1 MRVSPAR
8 ARRLA
13 GRVALGAVLWGLSL
27 FILVPSWMM
36 IVGSLKSA
44 REAALP
50 GIAPPSAWHFDNY
63 VAVFQRGGI
72 GRALYNS
79 ALTTGGSVVLTVLV
93 SAAAALY
100 LARVNTRATRFLF
113 NTFSIGLIAPLSI
126 IPTIR
131 LMQFLRIA
139 NTFASVI
146 LLLSATSVPLSVFL
160 CTGFV
165 KTIPREL
172 DEASA
177 IDGCTSFGLLRQV
190 ILPLM
195 MPVVWTTAVIVFM
208 GVWNSFQVPLYFLN
222 NSSKWTLPLT
232 VYNFFGRYSR
242 DWNLVFADLVITSA
256 PVLVFYLFAQRYI
269 ISGMTAGA
277 VKG

>member
-1 MRVSPAR
+1 VTRRSGGRRRVGRIA
-8 ARRLA
+8 LA
-13 GRVALGAVLWGLSL
+13 IVLWVLTIAI
-27 FILVPSWMM
+27 FAPFWMM
-36 IVGSLKSA
+36 LVGSVKDV
-44 REAALP
+44 REAAVPSIALP
-50 GIAPPSAWHFDNY
+50 TVWHFENY
-63 VAVFQRGGI
+63 VTVFQRGGI
-72 GRALYNS
+72 ARALYNS
-79 ALTTGGSVVLTVLV
+79 LLITVLSVLLTVLV
-93 SAAAALY
+93 AAAAALY
-100 LARVNTRATRFLF
+100 LARVSNRITRLIY

-126 IPTIR
+126 IPTIK
-131 LMQFLRIA
+131 LMQFLHIN

-146 LLLSATSVPLSVFL
+146 LLMCAVNVSLAVFL

-177 IDGCTSFGLLRQV
+177 MDGCTSFSLLRRI

-195 MPVVWTTAVIVFM
+195 LPVVMTAAVIVFM
-208 GVWNSFQVPLYFLN
+208 GVWNSFMIPLYFLN

-232 VYNFFGRYSR
+232 VYNFFGQYSR
-242 DWNLVFADLVITSA
+242 DWNLVFADLVITSL
-256 PVLVFYLFAQRYI
+256 PVVAFYLAAQRYI

>member
-1 MRVSPAR
+1 VRRRRSLAR
-8 ARRLA
+8 ILLA
-13 GRVALGAVLWGLSL
+13 VILWAISISIVAP
-27 FILVPSWMM
+27 FWMM
-36 IVGSLKSA
+36 LIGSVKDA
-44 REAALP
+44 REAAVP
-50 GIAPPSAWHFDNY
+50 GITLPSTWHFDNY
-63 VAVFQRGGI
+63 SVVFRRGGI
-72 GRALYNS
+72 ARALYNS
-79 ALTTGGSVVLTVLV
+79 LLTTGLSVVLTVVV

-100 LARVNTRATRFLF
+100 LARVGTRMTRLIY
-113 NTFSIGLIAPLSI
+113 NSFSIGLIAPLSM
-126 IPTIR
+126 IPTIK
-131 LMQFLRIA
+131 LMQFLHIN

-146 LLLSATSVPLSVFL
+146 LLMCALNIPLSVFL

-177 IDGCTSFGLLRQV
+177 IDGCTSFGLLRRV

-195 MPVVWTTAVIVFM
+195 LPVVMTTAIIVFM
-208 GVWNSFQVPLYFLN
+208 GVWNSFMIPLYFLN

-232 VYNFFGRYSR
+232 VYNFFGQYSR
-242 DWNLVFADLVITSA
+242 DWNLVFADLVITSL
-256 PVLVFYLFAQRYI
+256 PVLAFYLVAQRYI

>member
-1 MRVSPAR
+1 VKRNHAR
-8 ARRLA
+8 AA
-13 GRVALGAVLWGLSL
+13 RVALAVLLWILSL
-27 FILVPSWMM
+27 AILVPFWMM
-36 IVGSLKSA
+36 LVGSVKDA
-44 REAALP
+44 REAAIPSMAL
-50 GIAPPSAWHFDNY
+50 PSAWHFDNF
-63 VAVFQRGGI
+63 AKVFQRGGI

-79 ALTTGGSVVLTVLV
+79 LLTTVLSVLLTVAA

-100 LARVNTRATRFLF
+100 LARVDNRWTRAVYGA
-113 NTFSIGLIAPLSI
+113 FSLGLIAPMAM
-126 IPTIR
+126 IPTIK
-131 LMQFLRIA
+131 LMQFLHIN

-146 LLLSATSVPLSVFL
+146 LLMSALNIPLSVFL

-177 IDGCTSFGLLRQV
+177 IDGCTSFGLLRRV

-195 MPVVWTTAVIVFM
+195 LPVVMTTAVIVFM
-208 GVWNSFQVPLYFLN
+208 GVWNSFMIPLYFLN
-222 NSSKWTLPLT
+222 NSAKWTLPLT
-232 VYNFFGRYSR
+232 VYNFFGQYSR
-242 DWNLVFADLVITSA
+242 DWNLVFADLVITSL
-256 PVLVFYLFAQRYI
+256 PVLAFYLAAQRYI